1 MDGWLETGAPCVG
14 PEAPRARVA
23 RDGEAVVIVD
33 VDQFAAI
40 RSRHGRP
47 AAEQVTHAV
56 ADCLRRRL
64 RPGDR
69 LALLRD
75 EEFLAVLQGA
85 SESTLPSITAR
96 LRSGVSSLRIALAGE
111 VWTLTCTVG
120 AAAHSAPR
128 RGLDCL
134 VRAADSALYHA
145 RHGAAAARHPG

>member
-1 MDGWLETGAPCVG
+1 MDKWLETGAAG
-14 PEAPRARVA
+14 TGREATRQRLA
-23 RDGEAVVIVD
+23 RDSEAVVIVD

-47 AAEQVTHAV
+47 AAEQVTSAV

-64 RPGDR
+64 RAGDR

-85 SESTLPSITAR
+85 PEDMLPTIKAR
-96 LRSGVSSLRIALAGE
+96 LCDGVSNLRIALAGE
-111 VWTLTCTVG
+111 VWALTCTIG

-134 VRAADSALYHA
+134 VRAADSSLHRA
-145 RHGAAAARHPG
+145 RHLADASRPAG

>member
-1 MDGWLETGAPCVG
+1 MDGWLETGAPCAGREVL
-14 PEAPRARVA
+14 RARVA

-40 RSRHGRP
+40 LGRHGRL

-56 ADCLRRRL
+56 ADCLRRLL

-75 EEFLAVLQGA
+75 EEFLAVLSGA
-85 SESTLPSITAR
+85 PEATLPSITAR
-96 LRSGVSSLRIALAGE
+96 LRDGVSSLRIALAGD
-111 VWTLTCTVG
+111 VWMLTCTVG

-128 RGLDCL
+128 RGLDGL
-134 VRAADSALYHA
+134 VRAADSALH
-145 RHGAAAARHPG
+145 RARHPPGAVRLAG